1 MRVHARSRACVRAC
15 ASLPTFLLRLA
26 KDAEIAA
33 ATEELPSTM
42 TSAALFSKAEAFP
55 LFCNGAAL
63 ASMLFTLFMH

>member
-1 MRVHARSRACVRAC
+1 
-15 ASLPTFLLRLA
+15 LLRLA